1 MLTVV
6 GAGSWG
12 TALALQAA
20 RANRSTTLTGRDPQ
34 KLHVLQSDR
43 QNKAYLPGFEF
54 PESLRVEPD
63 FQAAIECADQL
74 VVSVPSHAFRSTL
87 VMLKSLLT
95 PRQQLCWATK
105 GFELDTGLLPHQ
117 IAQSVLGN
125 RPTAVLSGP
134 TFARELAAELP
145 TAITCASAESPF
157 AQRFVARL
165 STPLFRI
172 YTTSDV
178 IGVEIGGAIKNVI
191 AIAAGIADG
200 MGLGANSRVALIT
213 RGLTEMSR
221 LGVKLGAQTATFMGL
236 AGLGDLVLTATDNQ
250 SRNRRFGLC
259 IANGL
264 TASEAQHQIGQ
275 VVEGMRAAQCVHQV
289 SEKLNVDMPICNSVY
304 QILYDGL
311 SPQAALSQLMNRELK
326 PENHE

>member
-1 MLTVV
+1 
-6 GAGSWG
+6 
-12 TALALQAA
+12 
-20 RANRSTTLTGRDPQ
+20 
-34 KLHVLQSDR
+34 
-43 QNKAYLPGFEF
+43 
-54 PESLRVEPD
+54 
-63 FQAAIECADQL
+63 
-74 VVSVPSHAFRSTL
+74 
-87 VMLKSLLT
+87 
-95 PRQQLCWATK
+95 
-105 GFELDTGLLPHQ
+105 
-117 IAQSVLGN
+117 
-125 RPTAVLSGP
+125 
-134 TFARELAAELP
+134 
-145 TAITCASAESPF
+145 
-157 AQRFVARL
+157 
-165 STPLFRI
+165 
-172 YTTSDV
+172 
-178 IGVEIGGAIKNVI
+178 
-191 AIAAGIADG
+191 
-200 MGLGANSRVALIT
+200 
-213 RGLTEMSR
+213 MSR